1 MYKRRKKYMSYYER
15 CFYNIFKEI
24 ADKNN
29 LEIQPQINLATII
42 KKKPN
47 TKYYNDLYRNIDFG
61 LFTKDYEDILLLI
74 EINDKTHDKPERI
87 ERDKKVKRIIEEAG
101 IKLIRFHTKYQNEKD
116 YVINKVLES
125 IK

>member
-1 MYKRRKKYMSYYER
+1 MYKKRNKYMSYYER
-15 CFYNIFKEI
+15 CFYKIFKEI

-74 EINDKTHDKPERI
+74 EINDRTHNKPERI

-101 IKLIRFHTKYQNEKD
+101 IKLIRFHTKDPNEKD